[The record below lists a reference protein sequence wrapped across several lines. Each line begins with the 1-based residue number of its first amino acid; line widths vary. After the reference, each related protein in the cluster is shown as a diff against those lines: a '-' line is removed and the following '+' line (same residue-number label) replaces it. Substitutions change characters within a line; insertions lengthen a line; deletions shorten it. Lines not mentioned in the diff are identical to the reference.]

1 MKEQQMTKQ
10 IIMTTAVR
18 DALEEE
24 LTTIRQVRKPEV
36 LRTLASLSAEVER
49 EDRADEDL
57 EQQLEELERREA
69 GIQEALA
76 HGQVVDKPIPNGVVG
91 VGSTV
96 TVHDSGEHR
105 RYMLVGTIGANP
117 ERGWLT
123 TESPLGAAL
132 LSRRRGE
139 TVDVAAP
146 D

>member
-1 MKEQQMTKQ
+1 MTKQ

-18 DALEEE
+18 DALE
-24 LTTIRQVRKPEV
+24 
-36 LRTLASLSAEVER
+36 
-49 EDRADEDL
+49 
-57 EQQLEELERREA
+57 EELERREA

-76 HGQVVDKPIPNGVVG
+76 HGQVVDKPFPKGVVG
-91 VGSTV
+91 IGSTV

-105 RYMLVGTIGANP
+105 RYMLVGTIGAHP
-117 ERGWLT
+117 KRGWLT

-146 D
+146 DGRRPVTVVTVDEC